1 VEILLEK
8 TDASV
13 MARNSKFQ
21 SVLIVHDDLQ
31 VTERLRSVVSVLE
44 PRARV
49 LVARSCAQAREILA
63 RSSCSLALVGMDL
76 PEDGGVS
83 TILHLREAHPHM
95 ERIAVSAL
103 PDTQRVRAAVSAGV
117 AGYLL
122 TDALD
127 TELVFLL
134 RSLER
139 GGAAMDPRVARCV
152 LDRMFGTARRAPA
165 SSSSTQVP
173 SAAAE
178 TEAPKSVL
186 SVSELKVLNLI
197 AQGWSNRQIA
207 EAFYLSINT
216 IEFHAKSIYRKLAV
230 KSRTQAVREAMQHGL
245 LN

>member
-1 VEILLEK
+1 MEILLEK

-31 VTERLRSVVSVLE
+31 VTERLRGVVSVLE

-63 RSSCSLALVGMDL
+63 RSSCTLALVGMDL
-76 PEDGGVS
+76 PEEGGVS

-103 PDTQRVRAAVSAGV
+103 SDTQRVRAAVSAGV

-152 LDRMFGTARRAPA
+152 LERMFGTARRAP